1 MDYYIITVQYTSHIL
16 VVWVLGV
23 KIYVYKHKN
32 LSDGFKYSDTIL
44 LTANHLSELDP
55 MYIGIMYDFYFKS
68 KSHITSFVK
77 QTLRFYPLIN
87 SLLLSSDTIFVENK
101 NTQQNRLQHIYITNK
116 LQTDEYK
123 NRTVLIF
130 PEGTTYSQKVK
141 EYRESNAIKNN
152 TPVYNNLLIPKTNG
166 LHLIRKNANI
176 GDEFNIVMKFISRK
190 DNDDHNLA
198 GILQGQ
204 TPKEVHLMLIK
215 NDEKF
220 DDKIMEIENRHLF
233 DNYVFD
239 SFSKMDKILDK
250 NITTWSIGDYVK
262 TLVKPS
268 WESIFWS
275 LFYILIL
282 LTIIPLIFTN
292 KYIASYTLLS
302 IIFFYI
308 MAFLEF
314 RKNSNKRIDETKEKI
329 D

>member
-16 VVWVLGV
+16 VVWLLGV
-23 KIYVYKHKN
+23 QIYVYKHKN
-32 LSDGFKYSDTIL
+32 LLDGFKYSDTIL

-55 MYIGIMYDFYFKS
+55 MYIGIMYDYYFKS

-198 GILQGQ
+198 GILHGQ

-239 SFSKMDKILDK
+239 SFSKMDKVLDK

-282 LTIIPLIFTN
+282 LIVIPLMFTN
-292 KYIASYTLLS
+292 RYVASYTILS

-314 RKNSNKRIDETKEKI
+314 RKNSNKRIDEIKEKI